1 MTLIPDP
8 NRIIQTIAKLG
19 TKKATKYAFIGAGYT
34 LLVGGPIY
42 YVLTSVKSHA
52 KTKEQNNASANK
64 QKEIECISE
73 CKMQEEGQTHDHRM
87 EENEQVHEHHMEEIE
102 TKKNADIE
110 ILVKRAELR
119 KERDVAKANQ
129 PLVDLHL
136 NSIPESYHEAVKNGT
151 VHVSRER
158 TLGFSWLREGY
169 DTGLVGPT
177 DCGKSVFVMQV
188 AMALARGRCDVNL
201 SSEWHDIPPMPVV
214 MFSLEQSNHEIREYY
229 GSVIDNLSTLK
240 LYAGSRITP
249 AHIITVIKEE
259 MEKAGDSGVV
269 AIIDN
274 YTKLEE
280 RAGVKA
286 MRQFCADLDCLRQ
299 QGLEKGSPLTS
310 LKVYHARSDWK
321 LSSPLTPASVRG
333 DKKNVCFTNNFLY
346 LTYCKQGSDKRVLGF
361 MKLKH
366 GNKEAVSILEFAG
379 TKIDQFRY
387 VGKGGSNDLGEPTEP
402 SEESGDN
409 KVGPGRKSKYS
420 LEEVMGF
427 YNKVQAKECTYKDIE
442 RNYGISRSAIRK
454 RVYRA
459 RIAHDVHG

>member
-8 NRIIQTIAKLG
+8 NRIIRTIAKLG

-64 QKEIECISE
+64 LRENEGASE
-73 CKMQEEGQTHDHRM
+73 CKIREGDRDHDHRM
-87 EENEQVHEHHMEEIE
+87 EENEQVHEHHMKEIE
-102 TKKNADIE
+102 AKKNADIE
-110 ILVKRAELR
+110 IVVKRAELR

-136 NSIPESYHEAVKNGT
+136 NSIPESYHEALKNGT
-151 VHVSRER
+151 IHVSGER

-201 SSEWHDIPPMPVV
+201 SSEWHDIPPIPVV

-259 MEKAGDSGVV
+259 MEKAGGSGVV

-299 QGLEKGSPLTS
+299 QGLEKGNPLTP

-346 LTYCKQGSDKRVLGF
+346 LTYCKLGSDKRVLGF

-387 VGKGGSNDLGEPTEP
+387 VGKGNVKDIGLPQTK
-402 SEESGDN
+402 EESGDV
-409 KVGPGRKSKYS
+409 KRGPGRKSKYS

-442 RNYGISRSAIRK
+442 RDYGISRSAIRK
-454 RVYRA
+454 RVCRA
-459 RIAHDVHG
+459 RVARDVHG